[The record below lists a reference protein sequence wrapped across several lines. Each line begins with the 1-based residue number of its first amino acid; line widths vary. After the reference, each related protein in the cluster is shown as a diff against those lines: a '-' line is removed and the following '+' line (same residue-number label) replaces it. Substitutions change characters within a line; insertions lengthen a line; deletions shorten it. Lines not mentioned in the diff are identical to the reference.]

1 MDVLQELIAS
11 TLLLKDSNVFNHYF
25 KDFGV
30 FPHPESLVHE
40 RAETLYKEIAKDV
53 YRNTE
58 FPAFK
63 EFVEAYRALC
73 QRQRALPQQ
82 TVHPPQTQCSDE
94 GQSRIC
100 NKWNLIRP
108 KVSVIPPVSRNK
120 RKDEEFNI
128 VDFLLKKKRSD
139 DYFPLTFQS
148 DEEVQDDLTILES
161 PDKKKLDAIG
171 DGILKKMAV
180 YLELLNKERP
190 YRILDVQY
198 ERR

>member
-1 MDVLQELIAS
+1 MDDVYELIAS
-11 TLLLKDSNVFNHYF
+11 TLLLKDSILFNHYF
-25 KDFGV
+25 KEFGV
-30 FPHPESLVHE
+30 FPHPDPQVHE
-40 RAETLYKEIAKDV
+40 RAEACYNEIAKDV
-53 YRNTE
+53 YQNAQ
-58 FPAFK
+58 FPTFK
-63 EFVEAYRALC
+63 EFVEEYRALG
-73 QRQRALPQQ
+73 RNALPQPI
-82 TVHPPQTQCSDE
+82 VHPPQTQCSNE
-94 GQSRIC
+94 SRIC

-120 RKDEEFNI
+120 RKDEEFKI

-148 DEEVQDDLTILES
+148 DEEVQDDLTVLES
-161 PDKKKLDAIG
+161 PDKKKLDSIG

-180 YLELLNKERP
+180 YLELLNKEHP